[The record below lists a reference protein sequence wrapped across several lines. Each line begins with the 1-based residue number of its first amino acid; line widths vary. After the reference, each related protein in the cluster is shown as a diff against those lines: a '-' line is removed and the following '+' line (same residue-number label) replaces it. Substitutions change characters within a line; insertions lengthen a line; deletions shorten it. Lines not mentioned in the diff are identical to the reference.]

1 MNIINSKIFR
11 FLVLVYIIGVIFGIV
26 SFVICDTSIVSDSI
40 ISYFDLFSGDIKYVD
55 CILNSFYFSFK
66 NSFFIFICGL
76 LIFGVVLIPLLII
89 FKGIFDCLIII
100 GIIECFHI
108 KGLILGFILCLFSI
122 LVKNFVYFILSYYSF
137 SISIK
142 EIKVIKD
149 NKNIHFNLFYKNYIL
164 RYIILFIFLLF
175 INVFEVYILSNI
187 IKYIIM

>member
-11 FLVLVYIIGVIFGIV
+11 ILVLVYIIGVILGIV
-26 SFVICDTSIVSDSI
+26 SFVICDTSIVNDSI
-40 ISYFDLFSGDIKYVD
+40 ISYFDLFSGNIRYGES
-55 CILNSFYFSFK
+55 ILNSFCFSFK

-76 LIFGVVLIPLLII
+76 LVIGIVLIPFLVI
-89 FKGIFDCLIII
+89 FKGIFDSLVIIS
-100 GIIECFHI
+100 IIECFHI

-122 LVKNFVYFILSYYSF
+122 LVKNFIYLILSYYSF
-137 SISIK
+137 NISIK